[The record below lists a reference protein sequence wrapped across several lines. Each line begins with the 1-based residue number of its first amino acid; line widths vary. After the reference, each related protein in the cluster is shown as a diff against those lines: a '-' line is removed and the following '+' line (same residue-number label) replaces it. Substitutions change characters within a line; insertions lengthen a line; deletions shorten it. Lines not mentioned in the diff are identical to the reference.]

1 MRKVALAWGLHPVQT
16 AAMQATIRIR
26 MSKPHYGGNLVD
38 GAQLLSLFGDVATE
52 LCIRA
57 DGDEGLFR
65 AYDSVEF
72 LAPVYSGDFIEA
84 RGEIVSFGRTSL
96 KMQFTAHKILAP
108 RPGPGL
114 APTAAE
120 VLAEPLLVC
129 RASGTCV
136 VPKELRRAPAAGE
149 RRIGLWRPGPCIIT
163 AAIVGAET
171 TRAQNPH
178 LPITA
183 EEIGQEAARCVQAGA
198 SVIHLHVRDEAG
210 NPSQDRA
217 RFAAAI
223 AAIRARTD
231 VVIQCSTGGAVGMSL
246 DERCGA
252 LTLAGAEA
260 PDMAT
265 LNVGTINFGDDIF
278 VNKRQDTLEIAR
290 RIAAARLV
298 PEVEIY
304 DLGHLDIT
312 AELVEKGL
320 LVPPL
325 HVQFVLGVRGALSA
339 SRKNVELL
347 VSRLAELDRLHNTS
361 GTPSSWGVA
370 GIGRHEFPM
379 ADVAAQL
386 GGNLRVG
393 LEDNIY
399 VEKGVLAEGSA
410 PLVEKAVTLCKA
422 AGRSVATSADA
433 RAILLAATLV

>member
-1 MRKVALAWGLHPVQT
+1 MHPVQT
-16 AAMQATIRIR
+16 AAMQATIRVR

-38 GAQLLSLFGDVATE
+38 GAQMLSLFGDVATE
-52 LCIRA
+52 LCILA

-84 RGEIVSFGRTSL
+84 RGEIISWGRTSL
-96 KMQFTAHKILAP
+96 KMRFTAHKIVAP
-108 RPGPGL
+108 LTGSGL
-114 APTAAE
+114 APTAATA
-120 VLAEPLLVC
+120 LAEPILVC

-136 VPKELRRAPAAGE
+136 VPKELRRSAGPTE

-223 AAIRARTD
+223 SAIRARTD
-231 VVIQCSTGGAVGMSL
+231 VVIQCSTGGAVGMSI

-252 LTLAGAEA
+252 LSLSGSDA

-278 VNKRQDTLEIAR
+278 VNKRQDTMAVAG
-290 RIAAARLV
+290 RIAAAGLV
-298 PEVEIY
+298 PEIELY

-320 LVPPL
+320 LKPPL

-339 SRKNVELL
+339 SRQNVELL
-347 VSRLAELDRLHNTS
+347 VSRLAQLDQAHNRS
-361 GTPSSWGVA
+361 GVPSSWGVA
-370 GIGRHEFPM
+370 GIGRHQFPM
-379 ADVAAQL
+379 ADIAAQL

-399 VEKGVLAEGSA
+399 IEKGVLAAGSA
-410 PLVEKAVTLCKA
+410 PLVEKAVGLCQA
-422 AGRSVATSADA
+422 AGRSVASVAEA
-433 RAILLAATLV
+433 RAILLGKG